1 MKNYLKRV
9 LVVMMVLLPCFQ
21 TQVFASSSDDP
32 DNIPVKPVP
41 DNGTGPNDPNP
52 GGPRSRARGRYIEV
66 SPTCTYF
73 EGEVTIQADS
83 SITFINASVERLED
97 NAVWTDAGMGDTLIM
112 SVTDEPGTYILTFT
126 LSNGKSYI
134 GEYTLY

>member
-1 MKNYLKRV
+1 MKNFLKRV
-9 LVVMMVLLPCFQ
+9 FVVMMVLLPCFQ
-21 TQVFASSSDDP
+21 TNVWASDEPDDP
-32 DNIPVKPVP
+32 NNIPLK
-41 DNGTGPNDPNP
+41 PNP
-52 GGPRSRARGRYIEV
+52 TTPPRTRARSINFEAM
-66 SPTCTYF
+66 PTCYYYN
-73 EGEVTIQADS
+73 GEVTIQADS
-83 SITFINASVERLED
+83 NVTFINASVERLED

>member
-21 TQVFASSSDDP
+21 TSVWAGDEP
-32 DNIPVKPVP
+32 DEIPIK
-41 DNGTGPNDPNP
+41 GDPNP
-52 GGPRSRARGRYIEV
+52 IPRNRARGRSFNLETTPACYYFNGEV
-66 SPTCTYF
+66 S
-73 EGEVTIQADS
+73 IQADS
-83 SITFINASVERLED
+83 SVTFINASVERLED

-112 SVTDEPGTYILTFT
+112 SVTDEPGTYILRFT

>member
-21 TQVFASSSDDP
+21 TSVWAGDEP
-32 DNIPVKPVP
+32 DEIPIKG
-41 DNGTGPNDPNP
+41 DHNP
-52 GGPRSRARGRYIEV
+52 GPRNRARGRSFNYETTPACYYFNGEV
-66 SPTCTYF
+66 S
-73 EGEVTIQADS
+73 IQADS
-83 SITFINASVERLED
+83 SVTFINASVERLED

-112 SVTDEPGTYILTFT
+112 SVTDEPGTYILRFT

-134 GEYTLY
+134 GEYTIY

>member
-21 TQVFASSSDDP
+21 TSVWAGDEPDD
-32 DNIPVKPVP
+32 IPVKDYPNPNPNPVP
-41 DNGTGPNDPNP
+41 RN
-52 GGPRSRARGRYIEV
+52 RARGRSFNLETVPACYYFNGEV
-66 SPTCTYF
+66 S
-73 EGEVTIQADS
+73 IQADS
-83 SITFINASVERLED
+83 SVTFINASVERLED

-112 SVTDEPGTYILTFT
+112 SVTDEPGTYILRFT

>member
-9 LVVMMVLLPCFQ
+9 LVVMIVLLPCFQ
-21 TQVFASSSDDP
+21 TSVWAGDEP
-32 DNIPVKPVP
+32 DEIPIK
-41 DNGTGPNDPNP
+41 GDPNP
-52 GGPRSRARGRYIEV
+52 GPRNRARGRSFNYETTPACYYFNGEV
-66 SPTCTYF
+66 S
-73 EGEVTIQADS
+73 IQADS
-83 SITFINASVERLED
+83 SVTFINASVERLED

-112 SVTDEPGTYILTFT
+112 SVTDEPGTYILRFT

>member
-21 TQVFASSSDDP
+21 TSVWAGDDP
-32 DNIPVKPVP
+32 DEIPIK
-41 DNGTGPNDPNP
+41 GDPNP
-52 GGPRSRARGRYIEV
+52 GPRNRARGRSFNYETTPACYYFNGEV
-66 SPTCTYF
+66 S
-73 EGEVTIQADS
+73 IQADS
-83 SITFINASVERLED
+83 SVTFINASVERLED
-97 NAVWTDAGMGDTLIM
+97 NAVWTDAGIGDTLIM
-112 SVTDEPGTYILTFT
+112 SVTDEPGTYILRFT

>member
-21 TQVFASSSDDP
+21 TSVWAGDEP
-32 DNIPVKPVP
+32 DEIPIK
-41 DNGTGPNDPNP
+41 GDPNP
-52 GGPRSRARGRYIEV
+52 GPRNRARGRSFNYETTPACYYFNGEV
-66 SPTCTYF
+66 S
-73 EGEVTIQADS
+73 IQADS
-83 SITFINASVERLED
+83 SVTFINASVERLED

-112 SVTDEPGTYILTFT
+112 SVTDEPGTYILRFT

-134 GEYTLY
+134 GEYTIY

>member
-21 TQVFASSSDDP
+21 TSVWAEP
-32 DNIPVKPVP
+32 EEIPIK
-41 DNGTGPNDPNP
+41 GDPNP
-52 GGPRSRARGRYIEV
+52 GPRTRARGRSFNFETAPVCYYNDGEV
-66 SPTCTYF
+66 S
-73 EGEVTIQADS
+73 IQADS
-83 SITFINASVERLED
+83 SITFINATVERLED
-97 NAVWTDAGMGDTLIM
+97 NAVWTDASMGDTLTM